1 MALRDS
7 TGLCQT
13 GTRGP
18 IAQRADLRPT
28 SSPTKVDC
36 PVAQRAV
43 LRPTSSPTQADWLVC
58 SASGFTARI
67 VADRSE
73 LVGERAQ
80 RFQVRNIERQ
90 RRNTDDRHVGVGSGE
105 SG

>member
-1 MALRDS
+1 
-7 TGLCQT
+7 
-13 GTRGP
+13 
-18 IAQRADLRPT
+18 
-28 SSPTKVDC
+28 
-36 PVAQRAV
+36 
-43 LRPTSSPTQADWLVC
+43 
-58 SASGFTARI
+58 
-67 VADRSE
+67 